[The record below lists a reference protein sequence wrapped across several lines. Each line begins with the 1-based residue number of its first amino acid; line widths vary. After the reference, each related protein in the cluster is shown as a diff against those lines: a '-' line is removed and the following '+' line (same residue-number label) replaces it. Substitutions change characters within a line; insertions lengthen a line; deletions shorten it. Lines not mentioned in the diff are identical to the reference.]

1 MAAAAA
7 ALGRDG
13 RPVRVSVEGR
23 ELSGPVVAAKLSGP
37 VSARNLTD
45 RALWQSVSVTG
56 VPAEALPA
64 ARNGMRIS
72 RRFLALDGTPLNL
85 DQLKQNTEF
94 VVLLE
99 GEAQTREGHRAL
111 AMQGLPAGWEITA
124 RLPAGVVA
132 GMPWLGELTAT
143 EAQPAADDRF
153 AAALELTEQKQGF
166 RVAARVRAV
175 TPGFFELP
183 GAEMFDMY
191 RPAIFARQAVAK
203 IRVLPTE

>member
-1 MAAAAA
+1 M
-7 ALGRDG
+7 
-13 RPVRVSVEGR
+13 
-23 ELSGPVVAAKLSGP
+23 
-37 VSARNLTD
+37 
-45 RALWQSVSVTG
+45 
-56 VPAEALPA
+56 AEALPA

-72 RRFLALDGTPLNL
+72 RRFLALDGTALNL

-124 RLPAGVVA
+124 RLPAGAVP
-132 GMPWLGELTAT
+132 GMPWLGELTPT

-166 RVAARVRAV
+166 RVAVRVRAV

-183 GAEMFDMY
+183 GAEMFRFMAWSRWSFPTATIGRDSS
-191 RPAIFARQAVAK
+191 RCHRAAVRLQHSAAR
-203 IRVLPTE
+203 

>member
-1 MAAAAA
+1 
-7 ALGRDG
+7 
-13 RPVRVSVEGR
+13 
-23 ELSGPVVAAKLSGP
+23 
-37 VSARNLTD
+37 
-45 RALWQSVSVTG
+45 VSVTG
-56 VPAEALPA
+56 VPAEPLPA
-64 ARNGMRIS
+64 ARNAMRIS

-94 VVLLE
+94 VLLLE

-124 RLPAGVVA
+124 RLPAGAVP

-153 AAALELTEQKQGF
+153 AAAMELTEQKQGF

-183 GAEMFDMY
+183 GAELFDMY
-191 RPAIFARQAVAK
+191 RPSIFARQAVGK